1 MGSLFEI
8 GYYAA
13 LLESAVCMLT
23 ATDERKSVTYF
34 NDFLLASSSL
44 SSWAFL
50 ASASARH
57 NSNSNYFEC

>member
-13 LLESAVCMLT
+13 LLESAVCMLR

-34 NDFLLASSSL
+34 NDFL
-44 SSWAFL
+44 
-50 ASASARH
+50 
-57 NSNSNYFEC
+57 